1 MSILTDVVSFRVVPD
16 PCEWWPNKQANRSR
30 RKKFAKA
37 YDIELTLR
45 NGTILRLVMRWHDK
59 GAGRDCYMVEDAK
72 LCVKMYDEL
81 TYVVNAVECAGLK
94 QWYGC
99 LSQHLPLA
107 VSQRRQE
114 VTLQNGCVVMSD
126 MFLLEATGVTLKSL
140 LLALNETGPW
150 HLDKQ
155 AKVHEYLIGL
165 LEMTEHVH
173 RHGFAWFHDFRS
185 DGVTFDS
192 EKETWVLI
200 KFETFEPISPGMTF
214 AKAWTHAAKRL
225 IKENLSGASGDYFK
239 LLLKSYLL
247 RKESVFVE
255 ELRAKLMPTVSAS
268 ESQAASHLDELT

>member
-1 MSILTDVVSFRVVPD
+1 
-16 PCEWWPNKQANRSR
+16 
-30 RKKFAKA
+30 
-37 YDIELTLR
+37 
-45 NGTILRLVMRWHDK
+45 
-59 GAGRDCYMVEDAK
+59 MVEDAK

-94 QWYGC
+94 QWYAC
-99 LSQHLPLA
+99 LSPHLPLA

-140 LLALNETGPW
+140 LVALNETVPW

-173 RHGFAWFHDFRS
+173 RHGFAWFHDFHS
-185 DGVTFDS
+185 DSVTFDS

-200 KFETFEPISPGMTF
+200 NFETFEPISPGMTF

-225 IKENLSGASGDYFK
+225 IKENISGASGDYFK

-268 ESQAASHLDELT
+268 ESQTASHLDELT